1 MSTSTNTMLPD
12 IYSISSTVNDIQ
24 KKFMEDMS
32 DDTYV
37 MGMYGYL
44 NSIFANNL
52 QNAIIMAAEYGNE
65 AFPIRAK
72 FEKSILT
79 NAITYNIQDINA
91 IPARMEVM
99 IGFIQEELDAQMTN
113 NVFTLD
119 KECKFI
125 IGDFE
130 FHLDYDVII
139 TKDIINNETV
149 YAARYDIDRENPL
162 SDITNPYLA
171 PPVLLDIN
179 NDRFVFIN
187 CIIRQVE
194 ITKIYSKVISNNI
207 LDNKTYDF
215 EFDSQ
220 LATFEVIIKE
230 GNTTHY
236 LKPIFEGMPDNNVK
250 EYCFYNFLDSNTI
263 RIKFDRNSYEPRLN
277 CEIEIVLKTTQGSAG
292 IFTYKDDIIN
302 GLESERFNYGNL
314 VTLLKPVTDSEYGVD
329 KKSIKDLKQ
338 IIPKEILSRG
348 NITNNKDIENY
359 FNTLDDNRLLFYR
372 RRDNQFE
379 RLYYAYM
386 LVKDDYNNVIP
397 TNTIDLILTE
407 DDFNARKDDRH
418 ILNPGNILEY
428 KRAESVAIVNND
440 LKYRDIN
447 ELEETG
453 FIYACPYLC
462 VVNRDPLSVSYYLN
476 IVNDTY
482 YFRFSYINKNSS
494 LQFISTSLNM
504 SKPYLETNKYTLTL
518 DAMQNMNIDKA
529 LVEVDAH
536 GNVISSKIKPVLII
550 RADTDYNYYVYGKVK
565 TMDDTMF
572 KYTIEF
578 ELETDNT
585 IDYKNRI
592 RINNVYSG
600 GTDVL
605 THVYLDRQIDVTIAM
620 LVEFDEEYGR
630 DGIDA
635 IVPGLEGYTLCNT
648 YDVPEKVN
656 LFYNYSNIIKS
667 TAKVMEDDEGE
678 QYFKI
683 KGVPCV
689 RYSYLD
695 DRKRCETFID
705 YVQYRKVYIDDA
717 VDVLE
722 DSFNVDFKF
731 FNTYGPSK
739 MFKIG
744 HKDTVVDKVNLK
756 FKFKCKLK
764 VGASKYTKDY
774 IIEEIKN
781 YVEDINVIQSIHMT
795 NLTTH
800 LTTKFKSDLEFIEF
814 IGINKYDAL
823 DQYLEKVETDILEDV
838 PEFLNVN
845 LTKDL
850 KPDIDIILI

>member
-1 MSTSTNTMLPD
+1 MSTLLPD
-12 IYSISSTVNDIQ
+12 IYNISSTVNDIQ

-37 MGMYGYL
+37 MGIYGYL
-44 NSIFANNL
+44 NSIFSNNL
-52 QNAIIMAAEYGNE
+52 QNAIIMAAENGNE

-79 NAITYNIQDINA
+79 NAITYNIEDINA
-91 IPARMEVM
+91 TPARMEVM
-99 IGFIQEELDAQMTN
+99 IGFIEEELNMQMTN

-139 TKDIINNETV
+139 TKDTINNETV

-187 CIIRQVE
+187 CIIRQIE
-194 ITKIYSKVISNNI
+194 IRKIYSRVISNNI
-207 LDNKTYDF
+207 LDNKTFDF

-220 LATFEVIIKE
+220 LANFEVVIKE
-230 GNTTHY
+230 GNKIHY
-236 LKPIFEGMPDNNVK
+236 LKPIFEGMPDNNTK

-263 RIKFDRNSYEPRLN
+263 RIKFDRNSFEPRLN
-277 CEIEIVLKTTQGSAG
+277 CEIEIILKTTQGSKG
-292 IFTYKDDIIN
+292 IFTYKDDTIN

-314 VTLLKPVTDSEYGVD
+314 VVLLKPVTDSEYGVD

-338 IIPKEILSRG
+338 IIPREILSRG

-359 FNTLDDNRLLFYR
+359 FNTLEDNRLLFYR

-386 LVKDDYNNVIP
+386 LVKDTQNNIIP

-407 DDFNARKDDRH
+407 DDFDNKKDDRH
-418 ILNPGNILEY
+418 ILNPGNVLEY
-428 KRAESVAIVNND
+428 KTSDNVGIVNNS
-440 LKYRDIN
+440 LKNSNIY
-447 ELEETG
+447 ELEEDR
-453 FIYACPYLC
+453 FIYACPYLS
-462 VVNRDPLSVSYYLN
+462 VVNREPLSVSYYLN
-476 IVNDTY
+476 IINDTH

-494 LQFISTSLNM
+494 LQFISTSLNI
-504 SKPYLETNKYTLTL
+504 SKPYLESNKYTLTL
-518 DAMQNMNIDKA
+518 EAMQNMNIDKS
-529 LVEVDAH
+529 LVEIDNK
-536 GNVISSKIKPVLII
+536 GNIGASKIKPVMII
-550 RADTDYNYYVYGKVK
+550 KASTDYRYYVIGKVLSI
-565 TMDDTMF
+565 DDSMF
-572 KYTIEF
+572 KYTIQF

-592 RINNVYSG
+592 RINNVYNG

-620 LVEFDEEYGR
+620 LVNFDEEYGR
-630 DGIDA
+630 SDIDN

-648 YDVPEKVN
+648 YDIPDKVN

-667 TAKVMEDDEGE
+667 TVKVLEDDHGQ

-683 KGVPCV
+683 KGVPSV

-695 DRKRCETFID
+695 DKKRCETFID
-705 YVQYRKVYIDDA
+705 YVQYRKVYIDNA
-717 VDVLE
+717 INILE
-722 DSFNVDFKF
+722 DSFNIDFKF

-744 HKDTVVDKVNLK
+744 HKDTLVDKVNLK
-756 FKFKCKLK
+756 FKFKCKLR

-781 YVEDINVIQSIHMT
+781 YVEDINTIQSIHMT

-823 DQYLEKVETDILEDV
+823 DQYLEKVETNILEDI